1 MIEVGKC
8 YYNKR
13 VIVKILEIMEDRYY
27 VRGFDT
33 LACTYYQCAIMSK
46 NNQLIETFTTDET
59 GKNKSNIVIIANQL
73 EFRQRIKKIDNA
85 IEQKNAASNEDISDL
100 VEAASANAREQS
112 EDSIPVF

>member
-46 NNQLIETFTTDET
+46 NNQLIELD
-59 GKNKSNIVIIANQL
+59 NKIYDKILNEFNLQGYNSNL
-73 EFRQRIKKIDNA
+73 SIKIRDL
-85 IEQKNAASNEDISDL
+85 INEEIYGL
-100 VEAASANAREQS
+100 
-112 EDSIPVF
+112 